1 MRLSS
6 EHSGGCYILQPAV
19 LSSLIQLDIG
29 KMETKT
35 KVKFRLIPKD
45 IGDYI
50 TYSEESS
57 TGLINKVS
65 RGSRSIKGKEI
76 GNIDRGY
83 FKFKFRGQM
92 YVNHRAIYFLNT
104 GVDPEEK
111 TVDHEDGN
119 GLNNKISNLRLATH
133 KQNQDNRKKS
143 KNNSSGV
150 TGVIWVKLSKK
161 WRAEIYKDRSRIYLG
176 LFDNKDE
183 AVAVRIAAET
193 DPRFKDQEY
202 RDDHNDQYKLS
213 PEMLEWAKEYLEDK
227 IERLSWKEKYNL
239 Q

>member
-1 MRLSS
+1 M
-6 EHSGGCYILQPAV
+6 
-19 LSSLIQLDIG
+19 
-29 KMETKT
+29 KTKKRT
-35 KVKFRLIPKD
+35 KVKFRPIPKD

-50 TYSEESS
+50 AYSEESS
-57 TGLINKVS
+57 TGLINKVN
-65 RGSRSIKGKEI
+65 RGAIGKEDQEVGTI
-76 GNIDRGY
+76 NGRGY
-83 FKFKFRGQM
+83 FVFKFIHKM
-92 YVNHRAIYFLNT
+92 YRSHRVIYFLCT
-104 GVDPEEK
+104 GIDPEEK
-111 TVDHEDGN
+111 IVDHIDTN
-119 GLNNKISNLRLATH
+119 PLNNKISNLRLATH

-193 DPRFKDQEY
+193 DPRFRDQEY

-213 PEMLEWAKEYLEDK
+213 PEMLEWAKEYLEDR
-227 IERLSWKEKYNL
+227 IERLNWGI
-239 Q
+239 

>member
-1 MRLSS
+1 M
-6 EHSGGCYILQPAV
+6 I
-19 LSSLIQLDIG
+19 
-29 KMETKT
+29 KT
-35 KVKFRLIPKD
+35 KKRTRVKFFPIPKD

-50 TYSEESS
+50 AYSEESK
-57 TGLINKVS
+57 TGLINKVK
-65 RGSRSIKGKEI
+65 RGSGSRAGKEI

-92 YVNHRAIYFLNT
+92 YVNHRAVYFLNT

-119 GLNNKISNLRLATH
+119 GLNNKISNLRLATLS
-133 KQNQDNRKKS
+133 QNQDNRKKN
-143 KNNSSGV
+143 KNNTSGI
-150 TGVIWVKLSKK
+150 TGVLWIKLSKK
-161 WRAEIYKDRSRIYLG
+161 WRAEIYKDCSRIYLG

-193 DPRFKDQEY
+193 DPRFRDQEY

-213 PEMLEWAKEYLEDK
+213 PEMLEWAKEYLEDR
-227 IERLSWKEKYNL
+227 IERLNWDI
-239 Q
+239 